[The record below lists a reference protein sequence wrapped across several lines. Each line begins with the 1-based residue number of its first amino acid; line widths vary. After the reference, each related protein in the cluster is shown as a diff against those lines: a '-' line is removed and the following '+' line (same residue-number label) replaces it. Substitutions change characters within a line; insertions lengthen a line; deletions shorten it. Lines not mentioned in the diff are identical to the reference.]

1 MEWEMK
7 YPCVYEILNT
17 IDGRR
22 YIGATKNFKLR
33 KEAHLRDLGKN
44 RNKNKNLQA
53 AYNEHGEC
61 AFAFSILAYVEE
73 SIMLMVEARLIRKY
87 DNAYNITKPNR
98 TEAMDRIKEARL
110 ILCPEDKRLRHAN
123 MESFERMKKLYFP
136 WYSVETI
143 RKLESS
149 SSYKPSVGLQRLIN
163 KFIERANRKLQSVN
177 LLNRS

>member
-1 MEWEMK
+1 
-7 YPCVYEILNT
+7 
-17 IDGRR
+17 
-22 YIGATKNFKLR
+22 
-33 KEAHLRDLGKN
+33 
-44 RNKNKNLQA
+44 
-53 AYNEHGEC
+53 
-61 AFAFSILAYVEE
+61 
-73 SIMLMVEARLIRKY
+73 
-87 DNAYNITKPNR
+87 
-98 TEAMDRIKEARL
+98 MDRIKEARL